1 MKTNATLGAVALL
14 LHAMGM
20 TACSDSGG
28 GKGTDGGKSTGGG
41 PSGNFTAAKPPSDVC
56 GMLTLADVQAAL
68 PGAQDGVEQQ
78 TPDTSDL
85 GFWSR
90 DCKWETMSTSLELVI
105 FGATT
110 AGGLMGIKFAAQTG
124 TTNTPVS
131 GVGDEAHYWE
141 QSDVGTNG
149 LWALKAPYSVD
160 TTAYF
165 VKPFPTADQF
175 KPLVVK
181 ALGQL

>member
-1 MKTNATLGAVALL
+1 MKTNASLGAVALL
-14 LHAMGM
+14 LHAVGVI
-20 TACSDSGG
+20 ACSDSGG
-28 GKGTDGGKSTGGG
+28 GKGSGGG
-41 PSGNFTAAKPPSDVC
+41 PSGNFTSAKPPSDVC
-56 GMLTLADVQAAL
+56 GMLTLADVQGSF
-68 PGAQDGVEQQ
+68 PSAQAGVEQQ
-78 TPDTSDL
+78 TPDTSDV

-90 DCKWETMSTSLELVI
+90 DCKWEIPGMSSGSLELVI
-105 FGATT
+105 FGALT
-110 AGGLMGIKFAAQTG
+110 ADGLTGIKAAAKTG

-165 VKPFPTADQF
+165 LMPFPTADKF

-181 ALGQL
+181 ALGQLK